1 MSWEEFLDK
10 LEKDDKARKRL
21 AEIIV
26 TDYDVRI
33 ALINA
38 VLRDVATKHDVMELR
53 NEVKEEVTRLGMEFK
68 NYVDKR
74 VDELN
79 ARLDSGNKR
88 IDDVNKRIDEVN
100 KRIDDVNKRFDDINK
115 RIDDLNHLVRTSLI
129 AIVVTLATTIL
140 VPLILKFLAL

>member
-1 MSWEEFLDK
+1 MMSWKEFLDE

-38 VLRDVATKHDVMELR
+38 VLRDVATKQDIVELR
-53 NEVKEEVTRLGMEFK
+53 NDVKEEVTRLEREFK
-68 NYVDKR
+68 NYVDKS
-74 VDELN
+74 VDDLN
-79 ARLDSGNKR
+79 TRLDDVNKR
-88 IDDVNKRIDEVN
+88 IDDVNKRIDDVN
-100 KRIDDVNKRFDDINK
+100 KRIDDVNK

-140 VPLILKFLAL
+140 VPFILKFLAL

>member
-10 LEKDDKARKRL
+10 LEKDNRARKRL

-38 VLRDVATKHDVMELR
+38 VLRDVATKQDIMEMR
-53 NEVKEEVTRLGMEFK
+53 NEVRGEIPRLENEFK

-74 VDELN
+74 IEDLN
-79 ARLDSGNKR
+79 KKIEDLNR
-88 IDDVNKRIDEVN
+88 
-100 KRIDDVNKRFDDINK
+100 
-115 RIDDLNHLVRTSLI
+115 RIDDLNNLVRVSLI
-129 AIVVTLATTIL
+129 AIIITLATTIL
-140 VPLILKFLAL
+140 VPLILKFLTF